1 MGAAGLW
8 RTIKHPRQRG
18 LNGHQRGAGVAPP
31 PRTPLPLPVRGGS
44 CWDGGS
50 GGESYY
56 SLGDAGAT
64 WGRVGIRGMDVFCQD
79 GGAQPPAGLLFD
91 YPPAWNRALCRFI
104 DAERRRFRGRSIRM
118 ELDLNGRLQA
128 AVTTGLPLRVCTAP
142 AATTGLRPS
151 RTSHPLGTP
160 PHPASATALAL
171 GYPVQSRPGPAAS
184 HSTPSLT
191 APSATDP
198 TSPPTRTNQ
207 LRGSSLLP
215 ILLPSR
221 ASQLPQT
228 AIGGLCGDSRPS
240 ADLPS
245 TPIELRPSPL

>member
-8 RTIKHPRQRG
+8 RTIKRPRQRG

-142 AATTGLRPS
+142 AATRVRVFLGGTEWTEF
-151 RTSHPLGTP
+151 RTFRWEVPIQYSEPVNPPLIP
-160 PHPASATALAL
+160 PESLW
-171 GYPVQSRPGPAAS
+171 PVRV
-184 HSTPSLT
+184 
-191 APSATDP
+191 
-198 TSPPTRTNQ
+198 
-207 LRGSSLLP
+207 
-215 ILLPSR
+215 
-221 ASQLPQT
+221 
-228 AIGGLCGDSRPS
+228 
-240 ADLPS
+240 
-245 TPIELRPSPL
+245 

>member
-8 RTIKHPRQRG
+8 RTIKHPRQRR

-50 GGESYY
+50 GGESCY

-142 AATTGLRPS
+142 AATRVRVQLGGPGGSVMRSLQCTASIQGRPWLIRSYLEERVVLWFSVLEGSRVVGRRPRPERFAYRVAKGLWQD
-151 RTSHPLGTP
+151 HGEV
-160 PHPASATALAL
+160 H
-171 GYPVQSRPGPAAS
+171 
-184 HSTPSLT
+184 
-191 APSATDP
+191 
-198 TSPPTRTNQ
+198 
-207 LRGSSLLP
+207 LP
-215 ILLPSR
+215 I
-221 ASQLPQT
+221 
-228 AIGGLCGDSRPS
+228 
-240 ADLPS
+240 
-245 TPIELRPSPL
+245 